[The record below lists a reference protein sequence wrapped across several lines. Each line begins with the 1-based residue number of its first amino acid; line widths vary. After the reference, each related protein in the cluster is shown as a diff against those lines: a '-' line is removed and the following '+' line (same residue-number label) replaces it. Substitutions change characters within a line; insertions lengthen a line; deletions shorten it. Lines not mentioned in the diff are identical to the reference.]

1 MPSFTVVCFFSSP
14 ISMITMGSMFSPTS
28 CLASVM
34 VMAICGGQGQH
45 TYFPA
50 HVKGM
55 YRLSPPAYLVV
66 LGFHL
71 LFMNSGHQLCPVST
85 TKYFIRHLWL
95 DLQLGCMLQR
105 VFVTKL
111 PLFLAGSFVRLDF
124 TSIQAPSDGHVWL
137 QGLRP
142 VIRWQLHYEL
152 NRCSCPWARAMHM
165 ENKTAPSSPVGS
177 WVQALLYLCLSLPH
191 ARYNSSFHAEQC
203 QLVFYFFLLLFIRH
217 ENRMAHFLSSS
228 SGRIQHNNSLNT
240 IRFQIWIYMT
250 SHLDLSVFHV
260 FGSRE
265 MFCICTAQNN
275 YLPSMQM
282 ISPIDPIKLD
292 SFPPPLEK
300 QLHKTPDYRV
310 WWPICLIFISSR
322 VQAL

>member
-85 TKYFIRHLWL
+85 TKYFISHLWL

-124 TSIQAPSDGHVWL
+124 TSSHSSTIGWACVAP
-137 QGLRP
+137 
-142 VIRWQLHYEL
+142 
-152 NRCSCPWARAMHM
+152 RAQTCDQM
-165 ENKTAPSSPVGS
+165 AA
-177 WVQALLYLCLSLPH
+177 AL
-191 ARYNSSFHAEQC
+191 
-203 QLVFYFFLLLFIRH
+203 
-217 ENRMAHFLSSS
+217 
-228 SGRIQHNNSLNT
+228 
-240 IRFQIWIYMT
+240 
-250 SHLDLSVFHV
+250 
-260 FGSRE
+260 
-265 MFCICTAQNN
+265 
-275 YLPSMQM
+275 
-282 ISPIDPIKLD
+282 
-292 SFPPPLEK
+292 
-300 QLHKTPDYRV
+300 
-310 WWPICLIFISSR
+310 
-322 VQAL
+322 

>member
-1 MPSFTVVCFFSSP
+1 MGMCGSKGSDLWSDGSCIMSWTAAAVHGQGPCTWKTKQPPPLLLEAGYKHCSACASHYHMQGTTPASMQNSANWSFTFS
-14 ISMITMGSMFSPTS
+14 
-28 CLASVM
+28 C
-34 VMAICGGQGQH
+34 C
-45 TYFPA
+45 
-50 HVKGM
+50 
-55 YRLSPPAYLVV
+55 
-66 LGFHL
+66 
-71 LFMNSGHQLCPVST
+71 
-85 TKYFIRHLWL
+85 
-95 DLQLGCMLQR
+95 
-105 VFVTKL
+105 
-111 PLFLAGSFVRLDF
+111 
-124 TSIQAPSDGHVWL
+124 
-137 QGLRP
+137 
-142 VIRWQLHYEL
+142 
-152 NRCSCPWARAMHM
+152 
-165 ENKTAPSSPVGS
+165 
-177 WVQALLYLCLSLPH
+177 
-191 ARYNSSFHAEQC
+191 
-203 QLVFYFFLLLFIRH
+203 FFLLLFIRH
-217 ENRMAHFLSSS
+217 ENRMAHFLPSS

-322 VQAL
+322 VQTL

>member
-85 TKYFIRHLWL
+85 TKYFISHLWL

-124 TSIQAPSDGHVWL
+124 TSSHSSTIGWACVAP
-137 QGLRP
+137 
-142 VIRWQLHYEL
+142 
-152 NRCSCPWARAMHM
+152 RAQTYDQM
-165 ENKTAPSSPVGS
+165 AA
-177 WVQALLYLCLSLPH
+177 AL
-191 ARYNSSFHAEQC
+191 
-203 QLVFYFFLLLFIRH
+203 
-217 ENRMAHFLSSS
+217 
-228 SGRIQHNNSLNT
+228 
-240 IRFQIWIYMT
+240 
-250 SHLDLSVFHV
+250 
-260 FGSRE
+260 
-265 MFCICTAQNN
+265 
-275 YLPSMQM
+275 
-282 ISPIDPIKLD
+282 
-292 SFPPPLEK
+292 
-300 QLHKTPDYRV
+300 
-310 WWPICLIFISSR
+310 
-322 VQAL
+322 